1 MHTHSTNA
9 SLLDRMI
16 GVAKLDL
23 PTYAAIKSD
32 PDALA
37 QAALVVFLSA
47 LATNAWVVVF
57 AARGAVNAL
66 GGIALAFIAWAL
78 FAVIAW
84 WLGRMWLAPRG
95 AQPGL
100 GQMLRLTGFATVPNL
115 LNVLGFVP
123 LLGWLILMIAAI
135 WGLAAAYTAVRVG
148 LATTQGKALAAT
160 FIAYLAQALLFALA
174 ANWLGIARGGLV

>member
-1 MHTHSTNA
+1 MRLHSTQA

-16 GVAKLDL
+16 GAARLDL

-37 QAALVVFLSA
+37 QAALVVF
-47 LATNAWVVVF
+47 

-66 GGIALAFIAWAL
+66 GGIALAFLAWAL

-84 WLGRMWLAPRG
+84 WLGRMRLAPRW
-95 AQPGL
+95 AQPDL

-135 WGLAAAYTAVRVG
+135 WGLATAFTAVRVG
-148 LATTQGKALAAT
+148 LATTQGKALAVT